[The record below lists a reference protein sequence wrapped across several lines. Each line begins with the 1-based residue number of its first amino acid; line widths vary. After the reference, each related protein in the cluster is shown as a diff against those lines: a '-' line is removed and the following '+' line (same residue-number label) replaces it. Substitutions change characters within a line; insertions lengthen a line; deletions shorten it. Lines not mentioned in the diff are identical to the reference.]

1 MKKGSK
7 RATIL
12 AFLAFL
18 NWSGG
23 ISLAVDPTENPIL
36 ISELRRDKHKILMSD
51 KGYVYIQVVVC
62 RQIVMRSSVC

>member
-23 ISLAVDPTENPIL
+23 ISLAVDPSENPIL
-36 ISELRRDKHKILMSD
+36 ISELIRDKHKTLMLSE
-51 KGYVYIQVVVC
+51 K
-62 RQIVMRSSVC
+62 